1 MAELNASSRAKL
13 KARMKRI
20 PERVKRAAGK
30 ELERS
35 ANQLVAQMRFSVP
48 VDDGTLRSTIR
59 QFQIPTRGVIA
70 RKVVA
75 GGDATTVPVRAGA
88 DASYD
93 YAMAQEFGTE
103 KMGANPFFFPVYR
116 KQRTRIR
123 ARVSGAIR
131 KALKET

>member
-20 PERVKRAAGK
+20 PDRVKRAAGK

-35 ANQLVAQMRFSVP
+35 ANLLVAQMKFSVP
-48 VDDGTLRSTIR
+48 VEDGTLRSTIR

-75 GGDATTVPVRAGA
+75 GGDATTVPVRQGA

-103 KMGANPFFFPVYR
+103 KMAANPFFFPVWR
-116 KQRTRIR
+116 RNRTRIR
-123 ARVSGAIR
+123 ARVTRAI
-131 KALKET
+131 KKSLAES